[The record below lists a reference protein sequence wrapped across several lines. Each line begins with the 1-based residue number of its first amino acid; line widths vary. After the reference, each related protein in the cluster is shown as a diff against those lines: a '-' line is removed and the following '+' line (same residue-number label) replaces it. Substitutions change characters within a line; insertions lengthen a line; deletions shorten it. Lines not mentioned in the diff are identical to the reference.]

1 MLITLELLTSESG
14 MWIAAALTLL
24 LALFSAYAGY
34 RDLKNTVEKKTIE
47 KKEAEQAAKKVKA
60 VESQKKEQQQKETEQ
75 LRKKISELEMKLS
88 QVEAVAAS
96 CTRDAVWEKM
106 ADTGPLP
113 VLETSRALSRMT
125 KRVILGYK
133 KDTTLTFHGS
143 GKISVGYDEAIQDG
157 HLPQL
162 TGSHEVKKAQTCEM
176 VMSSVQ
182 R

>member
-1 MLITLELLTSESG
+1 M
-14 MWIAAALTLL
+14 
-24 LALFSAYAGY
+24 
-34 RDLKNTVEKKTIE
+34 
-47 KKEAEQAAKKVKA
+47 
-60 VESQKKEQQQKETEQ
+60 ESQKKEQQQKETEQ

-176 VMSSVQ
+176 VMSGVQ

>member
-60 VESQKKEQQQKETEQ
+60 VASQ
-75 LRKKISELEMKLS
+75 KKISELEMKLS